1 MNLNVLEY
9 LGVSMIILTICFIV
23 ISIYYMIKYAL
34 GNWKMHHQNKCPFCG
49 AYLHGYQYKHK
60 GAKFD
65 AKYCSR
71 CGRSLNS
78 TENTSDS
85 IEIVQEFKKYI
96 LSPNEYRQ
104 KISKLGCESCRYFPK
119 QCDAVTS
126 NLAPEIFEVDCKN
139 RSEEMP
145 NG

>member
-23 ISIYYMIKYAL
+23 ISIYYMIKYAI

-71 CGRSLNS
+71 CGRSLNN
-78 TENTSDS
+78 TEITS
-85 IEIVQEFKKYI
+85 EFKKYL
-96 LSPNEYRQ
+96 LSLNEYRE
-104 KISKLGCESCRYFPK
+104 KISKLGCESCIYFPK

-139 RSEEMP
+139 RSESMS

>member
-23 ISIYYMIKYAL
+23 ISIYYMIKYAI

-71 CGRSLNS
+71 CGRSLNN
-78 TENTSDS
+78 TENTSDP
-85 IEIVQEFKKYI
+85 VLF
-96 LSPNEYRQ
+96 LREYKDLLWSGNDYRELVKMNVITKRERTPEENQ
-104 KISKLGCESCRYFPK
+104 K
-119 QCDAVTS
+119 
-126 NLAPEIFEVDCKN
+126 
-139 RSEEMP
+139 
-145 NG
+145 